1 LRQVK
6 IEAFIDSQSMT
17 QHTFISGMALAVV
30 FVGMLFLNAIS
41 Y

>member
-1 LRQVK
+1 
-6 IEAFIDSQSMT
+6 MT
-17 QHTFISGMALAVV
+17 QHTFIFGMALAVV